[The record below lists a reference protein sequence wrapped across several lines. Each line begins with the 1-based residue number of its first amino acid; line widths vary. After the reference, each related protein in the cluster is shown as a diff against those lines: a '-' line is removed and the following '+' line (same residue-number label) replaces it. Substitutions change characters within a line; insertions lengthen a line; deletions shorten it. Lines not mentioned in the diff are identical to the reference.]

1 MEALCHL
8 KSNLPSEMVHYSVH
22 ISGFEPGSS
31 AIKFE
36 GQSAAVEK
44 ARATVES
51 YLASLCCE
59 NVTLT
64 RDYQQTE
71 LESLKQTLVNGPHG
85 SNVFVCVSPGRILPL
100 WSTDRNILK
109 AVIPL
114 VYQHLSVN
122 SIKLECSSEEAVYIK
137 QLCQSSISKLSV
149 EVEYRKDRVFLK
161 GRPEEVEQAKT
172 YFHSTVLKGLLSKK
186 YSFTHNLKFKDMI
199 KQFILQP
206 YSAEEESFKYL
217 ALNVGR
223 EKSRN
228 KPNEIKQDAFEV
240 YIYCCNEEFF
250 VKVCHKLNS
259 VKPSSKR
266 YPITRN
272 GMEKV
277 ITEMKVNLEKKY
289 DLKISQSYKQSS
301 TFINALFPS
310 ELQSCMGEIK
320 EKVEQTVTTVKYI
333 NISDSLCV
341 LLKKLYQDDINECKK
356 KCDIQI
362 RPSGGNRENCAIRLK
377 GTISQVNDVQAS
389 LSDLLE
395 LKVVEDFCEL
405 RCPTYLDG
413 MWSKRWNQIREQEV
427 RNKTYV
433 HFSKKEADKESMLP
447 VQFRVIGSDE
457 VYVSDLKQAILTEG
471 VETEEKTFSL
481 SPAGITFLLGARKD
495 KKLGEITKNI
505 VYVKQIDR
513 HHNKV
518 TLIAPKELSENL
530 ETAEELVRKSVGERA
545 STSYVLCSKDPVV
558 NLILSNQAR
567 SMEYITRANSISREH
582 QVSVIIQKKPV
593 GLRLSGTEGSL
604 GIVKP
609 LIQTLILE
617 SLENSIGEV
626 KVPVKPICIPL
637 LKSPDFMQFESKLG
651 SDLCVSFSYP
661 KPGRSSRLIGSSQ
674 LTTDIP
680 GLVIQVDICKGDL
693 VYEQVDAIVN
703 AANEDLK
710 HIGGLA
716 KAISDAGGPSIQ
728 RESDEYIATHKK
740 VQSGSALILGSGDLP
755 CKKVVHAVG
764 PRWQDGMNN
773 EEQILYSTVFKSL
786 EVASSEQITSIAFPA
801 ISTGVFGVPEDV
813 CARMSLKSVRDFFK
827 SQSQSQTAITH
838 IKFVL
843 YSQKA
848 VSKFLL
854 VMRSGVCGTYQ
865 PHNKDEIRSLQAD
878 VSPSVTEPSP
888 LSISRWE
895 WTNDQGGFLPY
906 SATQCS
912 QLDAAFKSIPKKDLS
927 LTING
932 NNYVIDFN
940 KMLQRNTITG
950 FSRNIRQNISPA
962 SMDSF
967 CFQWE
972 WDNLEVRQ
980 FSPYTPQ
987 ESACIEKMYQDKLPG
1002 PLVIN
1007 GTIYNIDP
1015 VRMTQT
1021 NSVTNYSRNIR
1032 RQSSGVSPVTTG
1044 VSQAMS
1050 PPVSQASVSVS
1061 DEKREIS
1068 GDGEVGDDDKSPE
1081 EDVVITL
1088 RGPHDYLHSAKD
1100 RLTNKLNKSISEI
1113 SFDKFPKG
1121 VVPADLEQKLHKI
1134 AKRNCVTSNFEDS
1147 KTPDGKPQRI
1157 LHLKGV
1163 RYKCK
1168 AALEDIQEEVLTFH
1182 MLSVS
1187 SEEDIEFPPE
1197 WQQQSKT
1204 TEQFTLVPNSVEWSQ
1219 VHTKFSATMGGHQVV
1234 SISRIQNKWLWEKYS
1249 SHKKR
1254 LDHKN
1259 SGRVNEMELFHGTR
1273 SNDPRN
1279 IYEGEEGFDM
1289 RFSAQGMWGMA
1300 NYFAVNASYSNNYC
1314 FRSATGRQMFLVKV
1328 LTGDTHECP
1337 SNSSLRMP
1345 PVKAAGACSGKYEFS
1360 HEKYDTVSGHT
1371 GGSKVFMTYDNDKAY
1386 PAYLITYN

>member
-8 KSNLPSEMVHYSVH
+8 KSNLPSEMVRYGVH

-31 AIKFE
+31 VIKFE
-36 GQSAAVEK
+36 GQSAAVEN

-64 RDYQQTE
+64 RDYQQAE
-71 LESLKQTLVNGPHG
+71 LESLKQTLVNGPYG
-85 SNVFVCVSPGRILPL
+85 SNVFVCVSPDVIIMRILPL
-100 WSTDRNILK
+100 WSTDQNILK

-122 SIKLECSSEEAVYIK
+122 NIKLECSSEEAVYIK
-137 QLCQSSISKLSV
+137 QFCRSKISQLSLKV
-149 EVEYRKDRVFLK
+149 EFREDSVFLK
-161 GRPEEVEQAKT
+161 GRPEEVEHAKT
-172 YFHSTVLKGLLSKK
+172 FIHSTILKGLSSKK
-186 YSFTHNLKFKDMI
+186 YSFTCKLKLKDMI
-199 KQFILQP
+199 EQSILQP
-206 YSAEEESFKYL
+206 HSAEEESFKYL
-217 ALNVGR
+217 ALKAGR
-223 EKSRN
+223 EKSRK
-228 KPNEIKQDAFEV
+228 KPNEVKQDTFDV
-240 YIYCCNEEFF
+240 YIFCYNKEFF
-250 VKVCHKLNS
+250 FKVCTALNS
-259 VKPSSKR
+259 VKPSSQP
-266 YPITRN
+266 YSITQD

-277 ITEMKVNLEKKY
+277 ITEIKVHLENKY
-289 DLKISQSYKQSS
+289 YVKISPGSKQSNR
-301 TFINALFPS
+301 FIIDALIPS
-310 ELQSCMGEIK
+310 QLRSCMDEIK

-341 LLKKLYQDDINECKK
+341 LLKLYQDDINERKK
-356 KCDIQI
+356 KCEIQI
-362 RPSGGNRENCAIRLK
+362 LQSGGNRENCAIRLK

-405 RCPTYLDG
+405 RCPTYLFG
-413 MWSKRWNQIREQEV
+413 MWLKRWNQIREQEA
-427 RNKTYV
+427 RNRTYV
-433 HFSKKEADKESMLP
+433 NFSKKEADKESMLP

-457 VYVSDLKQAILTEG
+457 VYVSDVKQAILTEG
-471 VETEEKTFSL
+471 VEIEEKTFSL

-495 KKLGEITKNI
+495 KKLGEIIKDI

-582 QVSVIIQKKPV
+582 HVSVIIQKKPV

-609 LIQTLILE
+609 LVQTLILE

-674 LTTDIP
+674 LTTDMP

-764 PRWQDGMNN
+764 PRWQGGMKN
-773 EEQILYSTVFKSL
+773 EEQSLYFTVFKSL
-786 EVASSEQITSIAFPA
+786 EVASSEHITSIAFPA
-801 ISTGVFGVPEDV
+801 ISTGVFGVPEEV
-813 CARMSLKSVRDFFK
+813 CARMSLKSVRDFF
-827 SQSQSQTAITH
+827 QSQSQITITH
-838 IKFVL
+838 VKFVL
-843 YSQKA
+843 YSQST
-848 VSKFLL
+848 VNTFLS
-854 VMRSGVCGTYQ
+854 VMRSGVCGTYK
-865 PHNKDEIRSLQAD
+865 PHNKDNKSSTNAD
-878 VSPSVTEPSP
+878 VLPSITAQLPSSTP
-888 LSISRWE
+888 SWE
-895 WTNDQGGFLPY
+895 WENDQGGFSPY
-906 SATQCS
+906 SIAHCS
-912 QLDAAFKSIPKKDLS
+912 QLDAAFKSNPKGL
-927 LTING
+927 LPITVNG
-932 NNYVIDFN
+932 NSYVIDFN
-940 KMLQRNTITG
+940 RMLQINTQSRVG
-950 FSRNIRQNISPA
+950 RNIRLVSSVA
-962 SMDSF
+962 SVDSS
-967 CFQWE
+967 QVKWE
-972 WDNLEVRQ
+972 YYDVRQ
-980 FSPYTPQ
+980 YLPYTPQ
-987 ESACIEKMYQDKLPG
+987 DCACIEKLYQDKVSG
-1002 PLVIN
+1002 QLVIN

-1032 RQSSGVSPVTTG
+1032 RQSAGVSPVTTG
-1044 VSQAMS
+1044 VSQAMF
-1050 PPVSQASVSVS
+1050 PPVAQVSVSAS

-1068 GDGEVGDDDKSPE
+1068 GGNEVGDDDKSLE

-1088 RGPHDYLHSAKD
+1088 RGPHDSVHSAKG
-1100 RLTNKLNKSISEI
+1100 RLINKLNKSVSII
-1113 SFDKFPKG
+1113 CFDKFPKG

-1147 KTPDGKPQRI
+1147 KTPDGKSQRI

-1163 RYKCK
+1163 HFKCK
-1168 AALEDIQEEVLTFH
+1168 AALEAIQEEVLTFH

-1219 VHTKFSATMGGHQVV
+1219 VHTKFSATMVGHQVV
-1234 SISRIQNKWLWEKYS
+1234 SIARIQNKWLWEKYS
-1249 SHKKR
+1249 GHKKR
-1254 LDHKN
+1254 LDRKN

-1345 PVKAAGACSGKYEFS
+1345 PLKTAGAGSGEVQLVQAR
-1360 HEKYDTVSGHT
+1360 YDTLSGFT
-1371 GGSKVFMTYDNDKAY
+1371 NGSKVFMTYDNDKAY